1 MEVKIILK
9 QIKDLTDI
17 DPKLIKRT
25 PILPVLEHYY
35 LGENFSDFEKQIIG
49 KNKLE
54 FKTSGAL
61 KSGIENIE
69 KAIKDYFKSKEN
81 AKNFDHRLASLINGR
96 FFKDIAETSWECLEF
111 SFDGFDD
118 EQREFLKEAFK
129 NGDNISFCSYITFD
143 NDDFKIFY
151 NRKCLVDDAG
161 ELRLLT
167 AKADRITLSTPKEL
181 KDCNVV
187 SLKIIESLA
196 TTLYNFGLDVPF
208 SYTYTNQAGEQIK
221 KSSVNEIL
229 IHNADMA
236 EAVEATITA
245 EKKAQE
251 VKEIAAAEIKAE
263 TMEKRASLPP
273 ESIKKELAKNETILK
288 FDLEKADELY
298 ADFATKELEKTKQ
311 KLQKAQ
317 EQSKEAYASIKNQI
331 AQGTTFAD
339 AFKYVKQ
346 QYSDYALDFALLKL
360 TQDLAEIQI
369 KENEI
374 NNLKLS
380 INEKNAELEKKEE
393 ALGKAEE
400 NARAWQGNYN
410 KKDAEL
416 AQAKN
421 DFKQEKE
428 TLEKE
433 AKKAINQL
441 TNTLKAELDEAEK
454 VIKEQN
460 EVINHLENIRKNYH
474 MALEAEKKLESKF
487 NELLNGVAPLQNENN
502 ALRANITDANNEI
515 AELENKLEEAN
526 NEIAELKKEL
536 EEAKNKIAEQI
547 NEYNEIVHKGNNFWH
562 DARSYLVEAINRGY
576 KASDSDKEFYEID
589 TNTQTQSNLFTND
602 DDGGSGSSRNR
613 QR

>member
-9 QIKDLTDI
+9 QIKDLADI

-25 PILPVLEHYY
+25 PILSVLEHYY
-35 LGENFSDFEKQIIG
+35 LGENFSDFKKQIIG

-69 KAIKDYFKSKEN
+69 KAVKDYFKSKEN
-81 AKNFDHRLASLINGR
+81 AKNFDHRLASLVNGR

-118 EQREFLKEAFK
+118 EQREFLKQAFK
-129 NGDNISFCSYITFD
+129 NGDNISFCSYITFN

-236 EAVEATITA
+236 EAVEATINA

-298 ADFATKELEKTKQ
+298 TDFATKELEKTKQ

-380 INEKNAELEKKEE
+380 VNEKNAELEKKEE

-416 AQAKN
+416 VQAKN

-428 TLEKE
+428 ALEKE

-460 EVINHLENIRKNYH
+460 EVINHLENIRKNYR
-474 MALEAEKKLESKF
+474 MALEAEKKLETKY
-487 NELLNGVAPLQNENN
+487 NELLNSVAPLQNENN
-502 ALRANITDANNEI
+502 ALRANINDANNKI
-515 AELENKLEEAN
+515 AELENKLEKAKNQIDEYIDEGDEYWRYAGKYLLEAIRRGYQPTN
-526 NEIAELKKEL
+526 DEIELYKISEDLEELKQNDL
-536 EEAKNKIAEQI
+536 FAE
-547 NEYNEIVHKGNNFWH
+547 
-562 DARSYLVEAINRGY
+562 
-576 KASDSDKEFYEID
+576 
-589 TNTQTQSNLFTND
+589 
-602 DDGGSGSSRNR
+602 DGGDGGSSRNR

>member
-9 QIKDLTDI
+9 QIKDLADI

-118 EQREFLKEAFK
+118 EQREFLKQAFK

-208 SYTYTNQAGEQIK
+208 SYTYTNQAGKQIK

-236 EAVEATITA
+236 EAVEATINA

-298 ADFATKELEKTKQ
+298 IDFATKELEKTKQ

-428 TLEKE
+428 ALEKE
-433 AKKAINQL
+433 AKKTINQL

-460 EVINHLENIRKNYH
+460 ETINYLKNIRKNYH
-474 MALEAEKKLESKF
+474 MALEAEKKLESKY
-487 NELLNGVAPLQNENN
+487 NELLNSIAPLQNENN
-502 ALRANITDANNEI
+502 TLRANITDANNEI

-526 NEIAELKKEL
+526 NQKKEYID
-536 EEAKNKIAEQI
+536 KG
-547 NEYNEIVHKGNNFWH
+547 NEYWEYAG
-562 DARSYLVEAINRGY
+562 DYLLKAIRRGY
-576 KASDSDKEFYEID
+576 QPTNYEIEFYKISEELEKLKQND
-589 TNTQTQSNLFTND
+589 LFTE
-602 DDGGSGSSRNR
+602 DGGSGGSSRSR

>member
-1 MEVKIILK
+1 MEVKITLK
-9 QIKDLTDI
+9 QIKDLADI

-25 PILPVLEHYY
+25 PILSVLEHYY

-61 KSGIENIE
+61 KSRIENIE
-69 KAIKDYFKSKEN
+69 KTVKDYFKSKEN

-151 NRKCLVDDAG
+151 NRKCLVDYAG

-236 EAVEATITA
+236 EAVEATINA

-298 ADFATKELEKTKQ
+298 TDFATKELEKTKQ

-380 INEKNAELEKKEE
+380 VNEKNAELEKKEE

-416 AQAKN
+416 VQAKN

-428 TLEKE
+428 ALEKE

-460 EVINHLENIRKNYH
+460 EVINHLENIRKNYR
-474 MALEAEKKLESKF
+474 MALEAEKKLETKY
-487 NELLNGVAPLQNENN
+487 NELLNSVAPLQNENN
-502 ALRANITDANNEI
+502 ALRANINDANNKI
-515 AELENKLEEAN
+515 AELENKLEKAKNQIDEYIDEGDEYWRYAGKYLLEAIRRGYQPTN
-526 NEIAELKKEL
+526 DEIELYKISEDLEELKQNDL
-536 EEAKNKIAEQI
+536 FAE
-547 NEYNEIVHKGNNFWH
+547 
-562 DARSYLVEAINRGY
+562 
-576 KASDSDKEFYEID
+576 
-589 TNTQTQSNLFTND
+589 
-602 DDGGSGSSRNR
+602 DGGDGGSSRNR

>member
-9 QIKDLTDI
+9 QIKDLADI

-69 KAIKDYFKSKEN
+69 KAVKDYFKSKEN

-298 ADFATKELEKTKQ
+298 TDFATKELEKTKQ

>member
-9 QIKDLTDI
+9 QIKDLADI

-49 KNKLE
+49 KDKLE

-118 EQREFLKEAFK
+118 EQREFLKQAFK

-208 SYTYTNQAGEQIK
+208 SYTYTNQAGKQIK

-236 EAVEATITA
+236 EAVEATINA

-298 ADFATKELEKTKQ
+298 IDFATKELEKTKQ

-410 KKDAEL
+410 KKDTEL

-421 DFKQEKE
+421 DFKQAKE
-428 TLEKE
+428 ALEKE

-441 TNTLKAELDEAEK
+441 KNTLKAELDEAEK

-460 EVINHLENIRKNYH
+460 EAINHLKDIQKNYH
-474 MALEAEKKLESKF
+474 MALEAENKLESKY
-487 NELLNGVAPLQNENN
+487 NELLNSIAPLQNENN
-502 ALRANITDANNEI
+502 VLRANITDANNEI

-526 NEIAELKKEL
+526 NQKNEYAEKGNEYWRYAGDYLLEAIQRGYQPTNDEIEFYQISKEL
-536 EEAKNKIAEQI
+536 ENLNQ
-547 NEYNEIVHKGNNFWH
+547 N
-562 DARSYLVEAINRGY
+562 D
-576 KASDSDKEFYEID
+576 
-589 TNTQTQSNLFTND
+589 LFTE
-602 DDGGSGSSRNR
+602 DGGSGGSSRSR

>member
-9 QIKDLTDI
+9 QIKDLADI

-118 EQREFLKEAFK
+118 EQREFLKQAFK

-208 SYTYTNQAGEQIK
+208 SYTYTNQAGKQIK

-236 EAVEATITA
+236 EAVEATINA

-298 ADFATKELEKTKQ
+298 IDFATKELEKTKQ

-428 TLEKE
+428 ALEKE
-433 AKKAINQL
+433 AKKTINQL

-460 EVINHLENIRKNYH
+460 ETINYLKNIRKNYH
-474 MALEAEKKLESKF
+474 MALEAEKKLESKY
-487 NELLNGVAPLQNENN
+487 NELLNSIAPLQNENN
-502 ALRANITDANNEI
+502 TLRANITDANNEI
-515 AELENKLEEAN
+515 AELENKLEKAKNRIDEYIDEGDEYWRYAGKYLLEAIRRGYQPTN
-526 NEIAELKKEL
+526 DEIELYKISEDLEELKQ
-536 EEAKNKIAEQI
+536 N
-547 NEYNEIVHKGNNFWH
+547 
-562 DARSYLVEAINRGY
+562 D
-576 KASDSDKEFYEID
+576 
-589 TNTQTQSNLFTND
+589 LFTE
-602 DDGGSGSSRNR
+602 DGGSGGSSRSR

>member
-1 MEVKIILK
+1 MEVKITLK
-9 QIKDLTDI
+9 QIKDLADI

-25 PILPVLEHYY
+25 PILSVLEHYY

-61 KSGIENIE
+61 KSRIENIE
-69 KAIKDYFKSKEN
+69 KTVKDYFKSKEN

-236 EAVEATITA
+236 EAVEATINA

-298 ADFATKELEKTKQ
+298 IDFATKELEKTKQ

-369 KENEI
+369 KDNEI

-416 AQAKN
+416 TQAQQNFKNEIEKIKEDAK
-421 DFKQEKE
+421 Q
-428 TLEKE
+428 
-433 AKKAINQL
+433 AINETVKPLQVEL
-441 TNTLKAELDEAEK
+441 TKAKASIE
-454 VIKEQN
+454 EQN
-460 EVINHLENIRKNYH
+460 NTITHLESIQANYH
-474 MALEAEKKLESKF
+474 KALDTNKELESKY
-487 NELLNGVAPLQNENN
+487 NELLNSIAPLQNENN
-502 ALRANITDANNEI
+502 TLRANINNANDEI
-515 AELENKLEEAN
+515 SELKKELEEAN
-526 NEIAELKKEL
+526 NEIAK
-536 EEAKNKIAEQI
+536 QI
-547 NEYNEIVHKGNNFWH
+547 NEYNEIVHKGNNFWN

-589 TNTQTQSNLFTND
+589 TNTQTQSNLFTD
-602 DDGGSGSSRNR
+602 DDGSGGSSRSR

>member
-9 QIKDLTDI
+9 QIKDLADI

-25 PILPVLEHYY
+25 PILSVLEHYY
-35 LGENFSDFEKQIIG
+35 LGENFSDFKKQIIG

-69 KAIKDYFKSKEN
+69 KAVKDYFKSKEN
-81 AKNFDHRLASLINGR
+81 AKNFDHRLASLVNGR

-118 EQREFLKEAFK
+118 EQREFLKQAFK
-129 NGDNISFCSYITFD
+129 NGDNISFCSYITFN

-236 EAVEATITA
+236 EAVEATINA

-298 ADFATKELEKTKQ
+298 TDFATKELEKTKQ

-380 INEKNAELEKKEE
+380 VNEKNAELEKKEE

-416 AQAKN
+416 VQAKN

-428 TLEKE
+428 ALEKE

-460 EVINHLENIRKNYH
+460 EVINHLENIRKNYR
-474 MALEAEKKLESKF
+474 MALEAEKKLETKY
-487 NELLNGVAPLQNENN
+487 NELLNSVAPLQNENN
-502 ALRANITDANNEI
+502 ALRANINDANNKI
-515 AELENKLEEAN
+515 AELENKLEKAKNQIDEYIDEGDEYWRYAGKYLLEAIRRGYQPTN
-526 NEIAELKKEL
+526 DEIELYKISEDLEELKQNDL
-536 EEAKNKIAEQI
+536 FAE
-547 NEYNEIVHKGNNFWH
+547 
-562 DARSYLVEAINRGY
+562 
-576 KASDSDKEFYEID
+576 
-589 TNTQTQSNLFTND
+589 
-602 DDGGSGSSRNR
+602 DGGSGSSRNR

>member
-9 QIKDLTDI
+9 QIKDLADI

-229 IHNADMA
+229 IHNADMS

-298 ADFATKELEKTKQ
+298 TDFATKELEKTKQ

-421 DFKQEKE
+421 DFKKEKE
-428 TLEKE
+428 ALEKE
-433 AKKAINQL
+433 AKKTINQL

-454 VIKEQN
+454 IIKEQN
-460 EVINHLENIRKNYH
+460 EAINHLKNIQKNYH
-474 MALEAEKKLESKF
+474 MALEAENKLESKY
-487 NELLNGVAPLQNENN
+487 NELLNSIAPLQNENN
-502 ALRANITDANNEI
+502 TLRANITDANNEI
-515 AELENKLEEAN
+515 AELE
-526 NEIAELKKEL
+526 KEL
-536 EEAKNKIAEQI
+536 EEAKNQI
-547 NEYNEIVHKGNNFWH
+547 KEYAKKGNKYWNKAGVF
-562 DARSYLVEAINRGY
+562 LLEAIKGGY
-576 KASDSDKEFYEID
+576 QPTDDEIEFYQIRKELENLNQND
-589 TNTQTQSNLFTND
+589 LFTED
-602 DDGGSGSSRNR
+602 GGDGGSSRSR

>member
-9 QIKDLTDI
+9 QIKDLADI

-69 KAIKDYFKSKEN
+69 KAVKDYFKSKEN

-118 EQREFLKEAFK
+118 EQREFLKQAFK

-208 SYTYTNQAGEQIK
+208 SYTYTNQAGKQIK

-236 EAVEATITA
+236 EAVEATINA

-428 TLEKE
+428 ALEKE
-433 AKKAINQL
+433 AKKTINQL

-460 EVINHLENIRKNYH
+460 ETINYLKNIRKNYH
-474 MALEAEKKLESKF
+474 MALEAEKKLESKY
-487 NELLNGVAPLQNENN
+487 NELLNSVAPLQNENN
-502 ALRANITDANNEI
+502 ALRANITDANNKI
-515 AELENKLEEAN
+515 AELENKLEKAKNQIDEYIDEGDEYWRYAGKYLLEAIRRGYQPTN
-526 NEIAELKKEL
+526 DEIELYKISEDLEELKQ
-536 EEAKNKIAEQI
+536 N
-547 NEYNEIVHKGNNFWH
+547 
-562 DARSYLVEAINRGY
+562 D
-576 KASDSDKEFYEID
+576 
-589 TNTQTQSNLFTND
+589 LFTK
-602 DDGGSGSSRNR
+602 DGGSGGSSRSR

>member
-9 QIKDLTDI
+9 QIKDLADI

-69 KAIKDYFKSKEN
+69 KAVKDYFKSKEN

-118 EQREFLKEAFK
+118 EQREFLKQAFK

-208 SYTYTNQAGEQIK
+208 SYTYTNQAGKQIK

-236 EAVEATITA
+236 EAVEATINA

-298 ADFATKELEKTKQ
+298 IDFATKELEKTKQ

-421 DFKQEKE
+421 DFRQEKE
-428 TLEKE
+428 ALEKE

-474 MALEAEKKLESKF
+474 MALEAEKKLESKY
-487 NELLNGVAPLQNENN
+487 NELLNSVAPLQNENN
-502 ALRANITDANNEI
+502 ALRANINDVNNKI
-515 AELENKLEEAN
+515 AELE
-526 NEIAELKKEL
+526 KEL
-536 EEAKNKIAEQI
+536 EEAKNQI
-547 NEYNEIVHKGNNFWH
+547 KEYVKKGNKYWNKAGF
-562 DARSYLVEAINRGY
+562 YLLEAIKGGY
-576 KASDSDKEFYEID
+576 QPTDDEIEFYQIRKELENLNQND
-589 TNTQTQSNLFTND
+589 LFT
-602 DDGGSGSSRNR
+602 DDGGSGGSSRSR

>member
-9 QIKDLTDI
+9 QIKDLADI

-118 EQREFLKEAFK
+118 EQRESLKEAFK

-236 EAVEATITA
+236 EAVEATINA

-298 ADFATKELEKTKQ
+298 TDFVTKELEKTKQ

-428 TLEKE
+428 ALEKE
-433 AKKAINQL
+433 AKKTINQL

-460 EVINHLENIRKNYH
+460 ETINYLKNIRKNYH
-474 MALEAEKKLESKF
+474 MALEAEKKLESKY
-487 NELLNGVAPLQNENN
+487 NELLNSVAPLQNENN
-502 ALRANITDANNEI
+502 ALRANINDANNKI
-515 AELENKLEEAN
+515 AELENKLEKAKNQIDEYIDEGDEYWRYAGKYLLEAIRRGYQPTDD
-526 NEIAELKKEL
+526 EIDLYDIRQEL
-536 EEAKNKIAEQI
+536 E
-547 NEYNEIVHKGNNFWH
+547 
-562 DARSYLVEAINRGY
+562 
-576 KASDSDKEFYEID
+576 
-589 TNTQTQSNLFTND
+589 TQTQSNLFT
-602 DDGGSGSSRNR
+602 DDGGSGGSSRNR